1 MLEIKNL
8 CFSEKTVPFFV
19 ENIGIW
25 RMIYTWTGKK
35 RPKVR
40 TFRRFFYKWET
51 KSRTIRAVMPQMGCL
66 SQNHTGTSTVPRA
79 QR

>member
-19 ENIGIW
+19 DNIGIW

-51 KSRTIRAVMPQMGCL
+51 KSRTIRAVMPQMAW
-66 SQNHTGTSTVPRA
+66 PP
-79 QR
+79 